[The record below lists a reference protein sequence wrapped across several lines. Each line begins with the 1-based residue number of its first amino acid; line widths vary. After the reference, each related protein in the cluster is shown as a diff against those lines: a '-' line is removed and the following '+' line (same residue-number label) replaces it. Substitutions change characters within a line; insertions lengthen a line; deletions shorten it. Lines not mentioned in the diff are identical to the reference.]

1 MDSNSRR
8 TIWES
13 DDVVVSNLTKAEL
26 HIQQFRAQA
35 QKEAGELQPG
45 EEWDEWQDITGRPGC
60 YLVKIRM
67 EIVTT

>member
-1 MDSNSRR
+1 MERR
-8 TIWES
+8 RIWE
-13 DDVVVSNLTKAEL
+13 VEKKEVSNLTKAETFL
-26 HIQQFRAQA
+26 NEFRTRA
-35 QKEAGELQPG
+35 QKEAGELHPG